1 MNGANSVREHG
12 EVREPGKG
20 YLVIILMR
28 SRKSA
33 SAAMRPPPKDSAVF
47 SRCGIVKAIKVQ

>member
-1 MNGANSVREHG
+1 MGRILLREHG
-12 EVREPGKG
+12 EVREPAEG

-33 SAAMRPPPKDSAVF
+33 SAAARPPPNYNAVF
-47 SRCGIVKAIKVQ
+47 SRCGIVNAIKVQ